1 MYIAMYQKQEI
12 TKEQIDN
19 LSTSTSN
26 QAYEAWFK
34 CNVEAGLHDILEGR
48 VVTDEDAQREVDA
61 LYKKL
66 SEKV

>member
-1 MYIAMYQKQEI
+1 MYKKQEI
-12 TKEQIDN
+12 TKEQNNN
-19 LSTSTSN
+19 LSTSASN

-34 CNVEAGLHDILEGR
+34 RNVETGLHDVLEGR
-48 VVTDEDAQREVDA
+48 VVSDEDAQKEVDA